1 MLKGNELRFVFVTGL
16 LMFIAMYTGVVQAER
31 IKDIAKVQG
40 VRNNPLVGYGLVVGL
55 DGTGDGN
62 APHTVQSLR
71 SMLSRLGVN
80 IPQGVSLQ
88 SKNVAAV
95 SVHTELP
102 AFAKP
107 GQTVDITVSSIGNA
121 RSLRGGSLLI
131 SPLKGVD
138 GKVYAIAQGN
148 IIVSGFGAEG
158 NDGSRVTVNVPSVGR
173 IPNGAI
179 VERAVET
186 PFGDMREVVL
196 NLRRPDFTTSNRV
209 TKVIN
214 ESLGPG
220 SAYSMDAGSINVQA
234 PKDLAQRV
242 AFISMLENLTVKPA
256 EAAARVI
263 VNSRTGTVVIGRHVR
278 VLPAAVS
285 HGSLTVT
292 ITENINVSQPGPLA
306 ERGRTVVTPSSD
318 INIKQDNKRMF
329 KVNEGVTLD
338 DIIRGVNEVGMAP
351 GDLVAILE
359 ALKEAGALRAELI
372 VI

>member
-1 MLKGNELRFVFVTGL
+1 
-16 LMFIAMYTGVVQAER
+16 
-31 IKDIAKVQG
+31 
-40 VRNNPLVGYGLVVGL
+40 
-55 DGTGDGN
+55 
-62 APHTVQSLR
+62 
-71 SMLSRLGVN
+71 
-80 IPQGVSLQ
+80 IPPGVSLQ

-95 SVHTELP
+95 SIHTDLP

-107 GQTVDITVSSIGNA
+107 GQTVDITVSSVGNA
-121 RSLRGGSLLI
+121 RSLRGGSLLM
-131 SPLKGVD
+131 SPLKGID

-158 NDGSRVTVNVPSVGR
+158 SDGSRVTVNVPSVGR

-179 VERAVET
+179 VERAVQT
-186 PFGDMREVVL
+186 PFGQLREVTL
-196 NLRRPDFTTSNRV
+196 NLRAPDFTTSNRV

-214 ESLGPG
+214 ETLGPG
-220 SAYSMDAGSINVQA
+220 SAYSVDAGSINVQA

-242 AFISMLENLTVKPA
+242 AFISLLENLEVRPA
-256 EAAARVI
+256 EASARVI
-263 VNSRTGTVVIGRHVR
+263 INSRTGTVVIGRHVR

-292 ITENINVSQPGPLA
+292 ITERLDVSQPGPLA

-318 INIKQDNKRMF
+318 IAIRQDKSRMF

-338 DIIRGVNEVGMAP
+338 DIVRGVNEVGMAP

>member
-1 MLKGNELRFVFVTGL
+1 MLRRSEFRFVFITGL
-16 LMFIAMYTGVVQAER
+16 ILMAALYADVVQADR

-40 VRNNPLVGYGLVVGL
+40 VRSNPLVGYGLVVGL
-55 DGTGDGN
+55 NGTGDGN

-80 IPQGVSLQ
+80 IPANISLQ

-95 SVHTELP
+95 TIHTELP

-121 RSLRGGSLLI
+121 RSLRGGSLLV

-158 NDGSRVTVNVPSVGR
+158 SDGSRVTVNVPSVGR
-173 IPNGAI
+173 VPNGAT
-179 VERAVET
+179 VEKAVAT

-196 NLRRPDFTTSNRV
+196 NLRSPDFTTSNEV
-209 TKVIN
+209 TQVIN
-214 ESLGPG
+214 KTIGPG
-220 SAYSMDAGSINVQA
+220 TAYSVDAGSISVQA
-234 PKDLAQRV
+234 PEDLAQRV
-242 AFISMLENLTVKPA
+242 AFISMLENLTVQPA
-256 EAAARVI
+256 ELAARVI
-263 VNSRTGTVVIGRHVR
+263 INSRTGTVVIGRHVR

-292 ITENINVSQPGPLA
+292 ITENIDVSQPGA
-306 ERGRTVVTPSSD
+306 FARRGRTTVTPSSD
-318 INIKQDNKRMF
+318 ISISQDNYRMF
-329 KVNEGVTLD
+329 KIREGITLD
-338 DIIRGVNEVGMAP
+338 DIVRGVNEVGMAP

>member
-1 MLKGNELRFVFVTGL
+1 MLKGNEFRFVFVTGL
-16 LMFIAMYTGVVQAER
+16 LLFAALYTGVVQADR

-40 VRNNPLVGYGLVVGL
+40 VRSNPIVGYGLVVGL

-62 APHTVQSLR
+62 APHTVKSLR

-80 IPQGVSLQ
+80 IPENISLQ

-95 SVHTELP
+95 SIHTELP
-102 AFAKP
+102 PFAKP

-121 RSLRGGSLLI
+121 RSLRGGSLLM

-179 VERAVET
+179 VEKAVET
-186 PFGDMREVVL
+186 PFGQMREIVL
-196 NLRRPDFTTSNRV
+196 NLRNPDFSTSSQV

-214 ESLGPG
+214 EKLGPG
-220 SAYSMDAGSINVQA
+220 AAYSVDAGSINVQA
-234 PKDLAQRV
+234 PTDLGQRV
-242 AFISMLENLTVKPA
+242 AFISMIENLNVTPA
-256 EAAARVI
+256 EPTARVVI
-263 VNSRTGTVVIGRHVR
+263 NSRTGTVVIGRHVH
-278 VLPAAVS
+278 VMPAAVS
-285 HGSLTVT
+285 HGNLTVT
-292 ITENINVSQPGPLA
+292 ITENIEVSQPGPFSR
-306 ERGRTVVTPSSD
+306 EGRTVVSPSSD
-318 INIKQDNKRMF
+318 INIQQDNYRMF
-329 KVNEGVTLD
+329 KVKEGVTLD
-338 DIIRGVNEVGMAP
+338 DIVRGVNEIGLAP